1 MKIFQQKS
9 RIQKFEDVRQFVEEY
24 QLGKDDFIL
33 ASKSIYERYLAP
45 LSLEAHVVYK
55 SQCGKG
61 EPTDA
66 MVDGLMED
74 FAKTQCKRIVAI
86 GGGAVIDMAKILV
99 LEGTYKTEDI
109 FLRDRKSVV

>member
-33 ASKSIYERYLAP
+33 ASKSIYERYFAP

-55 SQCGKG
+55 SS
-61 EPTDA
+61 
-66 MVDGLMED
+66 MER
-74 FAKTQCKRIVAI
+74 ANPRMH
-86 GGGAVIDMAKILV
+86 G
-99 LEGTYKTEDI
+99 
-109 FLRDRKSVV
+109 RR